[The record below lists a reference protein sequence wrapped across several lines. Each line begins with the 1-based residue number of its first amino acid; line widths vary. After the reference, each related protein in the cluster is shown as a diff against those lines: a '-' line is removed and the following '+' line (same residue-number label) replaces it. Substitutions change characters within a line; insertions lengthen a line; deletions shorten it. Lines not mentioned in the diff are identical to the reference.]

1 MGAMGGIAMAGW
13 RQDQLDK
20 EKSDKLYAQLRR
32 EASMMPMG
40 QPGGAYG
47 GGGGGAAGAM
57 SQYGQPAGRPTT
69 ATRPPRA
76 PLPQKGPRMMPKPEE
91 PSFGQ
96 RLGQAALG
104 LGGAVIGGAIGGF
117 VPGGS
122 LAGAA
127 LGSSIGGQLGGA
139 AGDLYG
145 SEITPPGARQMA
157 TPRFSLPQPGRER
170 ASTVQRQAS
179 EGGGGGGGGYSS
191 GENPYVAGA
200 AGRELGGLMGGSQF
214 LGAPTG
220 TEDLDAWFRQ
230 VTGNSNWLQ

>member
-1 MGAMGGIAMAGW
+1 
-13 RQDQLDK
+13 
-20 EKSDKLYAQLRR
+20 
-32 EASMMPMG
+32 
-40 QPGGAYG
+40 
-47 GGGGGAAGAM
+47 
-57 SQYGQPAGRPTT
+57 
-69 ATRPPRA
+69 
-76 PLPQKGPRMMPKPEE
+76 RMMPKPED

-96 RLGQAALG
+96 RMGQAAMG

-170 ASTVQRQAS
+170 ASTEQRQAS
-179 EGGGGGGGGYSS
+179 GGGGGRVVQ
-191 GENPYVAGA
+191 EA
-200 AGRELGGLMGGSQF
+200 AGRELEGMIGGSEF

-220 TEDLDAWFRQ
+220 TEDLEAWFNNLM
-230 VTGNSNWLQ
+230 VKN

>member
-1 MGAMGGIAMAGW
+1 MGAMGGMASAKW
-13 RQDQLDK
+13 MQSKRD
-20 EKSDKLYAQLRR
+20 EEESDKLYAQLRR
-32 EASMMPMG
+32 EASMRTMG

-47 GGGGGAAGAM
+47 GAGAAGAM
-57 SQYGQPAGRPTT
+57 SQYGQPAARPTT
-69 ATRPPRA
+69 ATRPPRS
-76 PLPQKGPRMMPKPEE
+76 PLPQKGPRMMPKPED

-96 RLGQAALG
+96 RMGQAAMG

-179 EGGGGGGGGYSS
+179 GGGGGGYSS
-191 GENPYVAGA
+191 GENPFVTGA
-200 AGRELGGLMGGSQF
+200 AGRELERTIGGSEF

-220 TEDLDAWFRQ
+220 TEDLEAWFNNLM
-230 VTGNSNWLQ
+230 VKN